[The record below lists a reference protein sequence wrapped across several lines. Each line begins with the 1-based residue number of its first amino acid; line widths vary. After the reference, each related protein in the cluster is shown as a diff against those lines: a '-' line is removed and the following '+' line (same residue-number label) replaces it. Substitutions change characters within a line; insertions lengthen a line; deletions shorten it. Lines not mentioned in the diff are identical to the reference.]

1 MTKRELL
8 KAAKLRIRVTARS
21 VLDKDIEQLIE
32 VALADMKRIGV
43 KESYL
48 GPDNIT
54 DSLVIEAAL
63 LYVAANFGNPDN
75 GPALGEAYQGM
86 LVKLKGGVYV
96 RG

>member
-1 MTKRELL
+1 MTKRELM
-8 KAAKLRIRVTARS
+8 KAAKLRVRATARS

-48 GPDNIT
+48 DPDNIT
-54 DSLVIEAAL
+54 DPLVIEAAL

-75 GPALGEAYQGM
+75 GPALGEAYQRM